1 MVKWIGT
8 NIRNHPYSK
17 LMFRSA
23 FRVILDRLPRVQSFK
38 ISELTFFKADDPNKY
53 QAYYIERESGESEGE
68 RMGDYIL
75 QILQGVEEEGQEGEI
90 LEALAETGDRYVIS
104 TLVEELEGSL
114 EAASPSNIHSKMNL
128 IYLISRLVAVG

>member
-1 MVKWIGT
+1 MGKLLKGEKFSEVEDAKICSTILQLVEEMVKWIGT

-75 QILQGVEEEGQEGEI
+75 QILQSVEEGQEGEI
-90 LEALAETGDRYVIS
+90 LEVI
-104 TLVEELEGSL
+104 
-114 EAASPSNIHSKMNL
+114 A
-128 IYLISRLVAVG
+128 